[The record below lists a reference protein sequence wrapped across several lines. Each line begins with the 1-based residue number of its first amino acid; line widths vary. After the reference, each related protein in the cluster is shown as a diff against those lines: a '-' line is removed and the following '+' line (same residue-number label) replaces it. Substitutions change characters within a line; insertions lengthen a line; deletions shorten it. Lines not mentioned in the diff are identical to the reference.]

1 MQSNNTTTRK
11 GFLALMGGAIGAVA
25 VGAKGAPQKAQGEA
39 DVASGSM
46 PSELDRFFEV
56 YHRLL
61 SQLPNGGM
69 RSQDIFWLHVSS
81 EYKKRLEKCKGVQ
94 EGMSA
99 WDTIKKCL
107 VAVPGSA
114 VTEEMRY
121 FYDWKRDINTNLISV
136 EPTRQEA
143 LLRVGYCTEQ
153 PIYENG
159 KLKGFGDYRVY
170 REELWPEGPRNT
182 KA

>member
-25 VGAKGAPQKAQGEA
+25 VGAKGAPQKAQREV

-69 RSQDIFWLHVSS
+69 RSQDIFWLHRQSC
-81 EYKKRLEKCKGVQ
+81 EETQALRLGRNRKVIYNEKSLKTLLH
-94 EGMSA
+94 S
-99 WDTIKKCL
+99 
-107 VAVPGSA
+107 
-114 VTEEMRY
+114 
-121 FYDWKRDINTNLISV
+121 
-136 EPTRQEA
+136 PT
-143 LLRVGYCTEQ
+143 
-153 PIYENG
+153 
-159 KLKGFGDYRVY
+159 
-170 REELWPEGPRNT
+170 
-182 KA
+182 